1 MSEALS
7 VGKSHDQPI
16 DLEAMQTSDIS
27 SDEVDVFERKKNFDE
42 I

>member
-1 MSEALS
+1 MSEALAVS
-7 VGKSHDQPI
+7 KSEQKPI